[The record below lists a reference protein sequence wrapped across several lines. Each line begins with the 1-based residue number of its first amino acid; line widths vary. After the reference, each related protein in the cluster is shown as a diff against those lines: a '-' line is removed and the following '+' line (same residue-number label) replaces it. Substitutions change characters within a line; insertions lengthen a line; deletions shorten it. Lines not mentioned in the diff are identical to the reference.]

1 MLLLCCSAMQTEDAT
16 LQEYVGNL
24 LAANDPASE
33 WLACCSHQHNL
44 LQQLE
49 SPSSSSMLC
58 K

>member
-1 MLLLCCSAMQTEDAT
+1 MQTEDAT
-16 LQEYVGNL
+16 MQEYVGNL
-24 LAANDPASE
+24 LPANDPASE